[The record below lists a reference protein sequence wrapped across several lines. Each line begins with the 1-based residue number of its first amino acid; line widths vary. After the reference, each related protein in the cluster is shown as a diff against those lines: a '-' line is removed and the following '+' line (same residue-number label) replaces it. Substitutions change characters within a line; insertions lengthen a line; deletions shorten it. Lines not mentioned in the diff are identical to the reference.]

1 MLATAQTYT
10 RQTAYAG
17 RHKPCY
23 EGGRVTQV
31 NIRKAD
37 GFALI
42 DILFVCAMMGILST
56 IALPRML
63 LARQSAGAASAIGSL
78 RTIHSAEL
86 TFALTCGA
94 GFYAPNL
101 TSLGQAP
108 AGSPEAFISPNLAT
122 SNSVT
127 RAGYVIEVEGTAY
140 AGAPASCNGVPA
152 GAAAQGWRAYA
163 DPTNSENKRF
173 FGTNVNGAIWEYNSS
188 LSATIPE
195 VGEPTLG
202 QLLK

>member
-1 MLATAQTYT
+1 M
-10 RQTAYAG
+10 
-17 RHKPCY
+17 
-23 EGGRVTQV
+23 

-42 DILFVCAMMGILST
+42 DLLFVCAMMGVLST

-78 RTIHSAEL
+78 RTIHSAQL

-101 TSLGQAP
+101 TTLGRAP
-108 AGSPEAFISPNLAT
+108 ANSREAFIAPGLAT

-127 RAGYVIEVEGTAY
+127 RSGYVIAVDGTAF
-140 AGAPASCNGVPA
+140 AGAPGSCNGL
-152 GAAAQGWRAYA
+152 GDGQAAQGWRAYA
-163 DPTNSENKRF
+163 DPTSSENPRF
-173 FGTNVNGAIWEYNSS
+173 FGTNVNGAIWELNTT
-188 LSATIPE
+188 LSTVIPE
-195 VGEPTLG
+195 VGEPTAG
-202 QLLK
+202 QILK

>member
-1 MLATAQTYT
+1 M
-10 RQTAYAG
+10 
-17 RHKPCY
+17 
-23 EGGRVTQV
+23 

-42 DILFVCAMMGILST
+42 DLLFVVAIIGVLAT

-63 LARQSAGAASAIGSL
+63 LARQSAGAASAIGTL
-78 RTIHSAEL
+78 RTIHSAQL

-101 TSLGQAP
+101 TTLGRAP
-108 AGSPEAFISPNLAT
+108 VNSTEAFISAGLAT

-127 RAGYVIEVEGTAY
+127 RSGYVITVDGTAF
-140 AGAPASCNGVPA
+140 AGAPGSCNGLAV
-152 GAAAQGWRAYA
+152 GEAAQGWRAYA
-163 DPTNSENKRF
+163 DPNDPENFRF
-173 FGTNVNGAIWEYNSS
+173 FGTNVNGAIWELNST
-188 LSATIPE
+188 LSSVIPE
-195 VGEPTLG
+195 VGEPTAG

>member
-1 MLATAQTYT
+1 V
-10 RQTAYAG
+10 
-17 RHKPCY
+17 H
-23 EGGRVTQV
+23 
-31 NIRKAD
+31 IRKAD

-63 LARQSAGAASAIGSL
+63 MARQSAGAASAIGSM

-101 TSLGQAP
+101 TTLGRAP
-108 AGSPEAFISPNLAT
+108 VGSREAFISSNLST

-127 RAGYVIEVEGTAY
+127 RSGYVIEVDGTPFP
-140 AGAPASCNGVPA
+140 GAPASCNGLAA

-173 FGTNVNGAIWEYNSS
+173 FGTNVNGAIWEYNAS
-188 LSATIPE
+188 LSSTIPE

-202 QLLK
+202 QLLR

>member
-1 MLATAQTYT
+1 
-10 RQTAYAG
+10 
-17 RHKPCY
+17 
-23 EGGRVTQV
+23 
-31 NIRKAD
+31 
-37 GFALI
+37 
-42 DILFVCAMMGILST
+42 
-56 IALPRML
+56 ML
-63 LARQSAGAASAIGSL
+63 LAKQSAGAASAIGSL

-101 TSLGQAP
+101 TTLGRAP
-108 AGSPEAFISPNLAT
+108 VGSREAFISSNLST

-127 RAGYVIEVEGTAY
+127 RSGYVIEVDGTPFP
-140 AGAPASCNGVPA
+140 GAPASCNGLAA

-173 FGTNVNGAIWEYNSS
+173 FGTNVNGAIWEHNAS
-188 LSATIPE
+188 LSSTIPE

-202 QLLK
+202 QLLR